1 MAKYRTFYADA
12 EVDVDLGD
20 WDDEDLID
28 ELTERGYSVDNII
41 AKNEI
46 IDDIFELYQEWLHDK
61 GDDDRRFEK
70 AMRAFFEKHLNKVSV

>member
-28 ELTERGYSVDNII
+28 ELTDRGYSVDNII

-46 IDDIFELYQEWLHDK
+46 IDDIFELYKEWLHDK